1 MSKIFRLAGLQTV
14 PLQSSFFASQDG
26 VRKVVESN
34 LKSLFSLAYLESNFH
49 LVDLPADAPR
59 EIREIDTLAFDP
71 VTYAPVAIE
80 YRERISPETASHGV
94 SILRALPTQAQIVKY
109 LVKRGGFNADRIEW
123 SRMRVIFL
131 AREVASPP
139 SIPSRSVRGGIELWE
154 CSLYAGDVLL
164 LEHAVTFPMN
174 GASASPAPAAAAA
187 PPA

>member
-1 MSKIFRLAGLQTV
+1 MSKIFRLAGSQTV

-59 EIREIDTLAFDP
+59 EIRDIDTLAFDP

-80 YRERISPETASHGV
+80 YRERISPDTASQGV
-94 SILRALPTQAQIVKY
+94 SILHALPTQAQIMKY
-109 LVKRGGFNADRIEW
+109 LVKRAGFNADRIEW

-131 AREVASPP
+131 AREVQSPA

-154 CSLYAGDVLL
+154 CSLFAGDLL
-164 LEHAVTFPMN
+164 VLEHAVTFPMDGTSA
-174 GASASPAPAAAAA
+174 GAAPSPAASSPA
-187 PPA
+187 